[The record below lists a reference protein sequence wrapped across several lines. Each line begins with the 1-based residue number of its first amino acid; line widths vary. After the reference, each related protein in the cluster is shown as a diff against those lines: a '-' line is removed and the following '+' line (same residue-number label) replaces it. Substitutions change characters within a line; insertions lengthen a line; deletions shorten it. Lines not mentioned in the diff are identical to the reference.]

1 MNFVI
6 PFCVSS
12 YGFLNRA
19 VQPVTIIEGDVN
31 LNIAVLSCG
40 ALARE
45 VRHICENGPLAEEL
59 HFVKPLLHL
68 YPAKLQAKL
77 SEELEALQQAYDR
90 TVVVYGQCLPEMDDF
105 LASHNVHRIQ
115 GEHCL
120 EMIGGQRFWEC
131 LKENSG
137 TYFLIPSWTTSF
149 AEAIVEGLQLDKEPR
164 MKQIMF
170 RNYRRVVYFD
180 TLLYGNIDARVQEI
194 ADWLELPLEIERTG
208 VDELRSRL
216 NQAIDEARA

>member
-1 MNFVI
+1 LKI
-6 PFCVSS
+6 
-12 YGFLNRA
+12 G
-19 VQPVTIIEGDVN
+19 
-31 LNIAVLSCG
+31 VLSCG

-45 VRHICENGPLAEEL
+45 VRHICENGPLADEL
-59 HFVKPLLHL
+59 YFVKPLLHL
-68 YPAKLQAKL
+68 YPVKLRSKL
-77 SEELEALQQAYDR
+77 TEELEAMQQSYDHIIA
-90 TVVVYGQCLPEMDDF
+90 VYGQCLTEMDDF
-105 LASHNVHRIQ
+105 LAAYNAHRIA

-120 EMIGGQRFWEC
+120 EMIGGQRFWDR

-170 RNYRRVVYFD
+170 RNYKRVVYFD

-216 NQAIDEARA
+216 DQAILKVRV

>member
-1 MNFVI
+1 
-6 PFCVSS
+6 
-12 YGFLNRA
+12 LK
-19 VQPVTIIEGDVN
+19 
-31 LNIAVLSCG
+31 IAVLSCG

-45 VRHICENGPLAEEL
+45 VRNICENGPLSEEL

-68 YPAKLQAKL
+68 YPAKLRIKL
-77 SEELEALQQAYDR
+77 SEELETLQRAYDR
-90 TVVVYGQCLPEMDDF
+90 IIVVYGQCLTEMDDF
-105 LASHNVHRIQ
+105 LAGYNAQRIP

-120 EMIGGQRFWEC
+120 EMIGGQRFWER

-137 TYFLIPSWTTSF
+137 TYFLIPSWTFSF

-170 RNYRRVVYFD
+170 RNYKRVVYFD
-180 TLLYGNIDARVQEI
+180 TLLYGNLDARVQEI

-208 VDELRSRL
+208 VDVLRSRL
-216 NQAIDEARA
+216 NQAIEKAKA